1 MYVYGLIPFYLFYF
15 ESVFDKIESQ
25 DEGFLEKYRNRYQ
38 EIYDKLRKKLE
49 TGQID
54 VLTHHSIIMLSKK
67 VIAALTAQRK
77 IVKEE
82 AERIMGGQVLDYE
95 TKELIRTGIEQGIE
109 QGMSKQ
115 SADDI
120 QKLKA
125 FFLKTNPGMTDQE
138 ALEEAEKVLNN

>member
-1 MYVYGLIPFYLFYF
+1 
-15 ESVFDKIESQ
+15 
-25 DEGFLEKYRNRYQ
+25 
-38 EIYDKLRKKLE
+38 
-49 TGQID
+49 
-54 VLTHHSIIMLSKK
+54 
-67 VIAALTAQRK
+67 
-77 IVKEE
+77 
-82 AERIMGGQVLDYE
+82 MGGQVLDYE